1 MTPFRVSKFAWP
13 PLQRGRR
20 GFRIWPM
27 ATVIVGLVLSSLAV
41 SLPAGAQGPTRI
53 PRIGVLG
60 NTDSTPEFSRL
71 WGAFR
76 QGLAE
81 RGWIEG
87 QNVAIEYRW
96 AEGKFDQLPEL
107 AADLV
112 RLKVDLIV
120 VPSSIYVDA
129 AKRATS
135 TIPIVFAVDY
145 DPVGTGHAAAL
156 ARPGGNMTGLSLMQT
171 ELGAKQ
177 LQLLKEIVPRVTRI
191 AVLWNPAT
199 SAHGLE
205 LKAVEAA
212 AQTLAV
218 QLQALPVGS
227 PKEFETAFA
236 AMTQEH
242 SGALVVFNAS
252 VFFAEKK
259 RLADLAVKHRLPAM
273 FTAREYAAAG
283 GLLSY
288 APDFAD
294 LFRRSATYVDKILKG
309 AKPADLPVEQ
319 ATKFEVVV
327 NLKTA
332 KALGIT
338 IPQSILVRADE
349 VIR

>member
-1 MTPFRVSKFAWP
+1 MRNARTAA
-13 PLQRGRR
+13 LIAALALG
-20 GFRIWPM
+20 
-27 ATVIVGLVLSSLAV
+27 VLSAPFAAHAQQAPKLA
-41 SLPAGAQGPTRI
+41 
-53 PRIGVLG
+53 RIGVLG
-60 NTDSTPEFSRL
+60 NTDSTPEFARL

-87 QNVAIEYRW
+87 QNVTIEYRW
-96 AEGKFDQLPEL
+96 AEGKFDRLPEL

-112 RLKVDLIV
+112 RRKVDVIL
-120 VPSSIYVDA
+120 VPSSIYVEA
-129 AKRATS
+129 AKQATS

-145 DPVGTGHAAAL
+145 DPVGTGHAAGL

-177 LQLLKEIVPRVTRI
+177 LELLKETVPRVTRI

-218 QLQALPVGS
+218 HLQALPVGS
-227 PKEFETAFA
+227 PKEFDAAFA
-236 AMTQEH
+236 AMRQEH
-242 SGALVVFNAS
+242 AGALLVFTAS
-252 VFFAEKK
+252 VFFAEKT
-259 RLADLAVKHRLPAM
+259 RLADLAVQHRLPAM
-273 FTAREYAAAG
+273 FTAKEYAGAG

-309 AKPADLPVEQ
+309 AKPVDLPVEQ
-319 ATKFEVVV
+319 ATKFELVI
-327 NLKTA
+327 NLRTA
-332 KALGIT
+332 KALGLT
-338 IPQSILVRADE
+338 IPQSVLLRADE